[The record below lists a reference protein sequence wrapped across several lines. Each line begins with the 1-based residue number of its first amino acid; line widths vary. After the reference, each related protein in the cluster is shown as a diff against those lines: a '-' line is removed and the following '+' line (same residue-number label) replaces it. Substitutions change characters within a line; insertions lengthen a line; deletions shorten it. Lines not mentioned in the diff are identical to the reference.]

1 MSCHESLYLMRR
13 VAPTPLVSAVLPY
26 LPLQYLFLSYSVSI
40 FYGWLDAPNI
50 PFLLALLM

>member
-26 LPLQYLFLSYSVSI
+26 LPLQYLFLFYSVSI